1 MNDREHLS
9 DDAIRRAFYV
19 RKSRVSKQWTWSC
32 RRLQIS
38 HAHTAG
44 SASSQDTCIVVW
56 LIGWY
61 KQGSAAEAD
70 YISQPRTFVYNHETS
85 TTDNGRL
92 TTSYLRFRFLYTQCW
107 WQNFLFPFLSFPLY
121 SFLPRG
127 SLCPLFHPWTSFL
140 THSFHSSPPVPFPA
154 VLGSLWVSSHAIL
167 TALLEMPARIS

>member
-38 HAHTAG
+38 HAHAAG
-44 SASSQDTCIVVW
+44 SASSQDTCTVVW

-61 KQGSAAEAD
+61 KQGSASEAD

-92 TTSYLRFRFLYTQCW
+92 TTLHLRFRFLYDWMYQVHSADGRIFY
-107 WQNFLFPFLSFPLY
+107 FLFSPFLYIL
-121 SFLPRG
+121 
-127 SLCPLFHPWTSFL
+127 
-140 THSFHSSPPVPFPA
+140 SSPGVPFVPCSIPE
-154 VLGSLWVSSHAIL
+154 LPSSPIPFILPLPSHSLLSLVPYECHP
-167 TALLEMPARIS
+167 LLF